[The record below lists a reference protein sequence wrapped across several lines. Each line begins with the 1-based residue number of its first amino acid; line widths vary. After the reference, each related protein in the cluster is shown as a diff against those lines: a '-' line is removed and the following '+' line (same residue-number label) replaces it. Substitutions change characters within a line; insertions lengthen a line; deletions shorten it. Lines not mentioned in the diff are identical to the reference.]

1 MQTPGFNPKGES
13 QLDRLNQRVIDD
25 LDTLV
30 RAVGLKAA

>member
-1 MQTPGFNPKGES
+1 LNPKS
-13 QLDRLNQRVIDD
+13 DLNSIASIQRVIDD